1 MPSQLRV
8 SRWAFSRRNMSCR
21 TEPGSCNNVDLCIS
35 RQHRKV
41 AHCINKTTGASTAT
55 NADAEG
61 SALVCI
67 GILRL
72 LAYLA
77 VCTMVPPTLSLRISS
92 SPAIVHSA
100 GTGDGVRLAFRPR
113 SLEDLAIRA
122 ALAATC
128 MLPGPARVP
137 EQIMSKV
144 HTHGKATL
152 RFNTGCLGLPHRLTC
167 LCGLENPAAYLYE
180 AHVAMLAG
188 LRWRLAARRAPLR
201 SGARC
206 SKASQLPQEQKQGV
220 GGKFEQPRAL
230 PASTVALCVTSM
242 RADNARALP
251 CTSVRCATH
260 DPTRELST
268 LPCIGPPTYAPTP
281 NKFFVPCVWRR
292 RGALQTN
299 FWLSKNVQ

>member
-1 MPSQLRV
+1 M
-8 SRWAFSRRNMSCR
+8 
-21 TEPGSCNNVDLCIS
+21 
-35 RQHRKV
+35 HRYV
-41 AHCINKTTGASTAT
+41 EAIE
-55 NADAEG
+55 AEF
-61 SALVCI
+61 
-67 GILRL
+67 
-72 LAYLA
+72 AYLA
-77 VCTMVPPTLSLRISS
+77 VCTMVPPTLSLKISS

-152 RFNTGCLGLPHRLTC
+152 RFNTGCIGLPHRLTC

-180 AHVAMLAG
+180 THAPVLAG

-206 SKASQLPQEQKQGV
+206 SKASQLPQEQEV
-220 GGKFEQPRAL
+220 EGKYEQPRAL
-230 PASTVALCVTSM
+230 PASTVALCMTSM
-242 RADNARALP
+242 SADNARELP
-251 CTSVRCATH
+251 CTTVRCATH

-268 LPCIGPPTYAPTP
+268 SPCIGPPTYAPTP
-281 NKFFVPCVWRR
+281 HKFFVPCVG
-292 RGALQTN
+292 GAEAPYTRA
-299 FWLSKNVQ
+299 SG